1 MYASKFFITGT
12 ILSQAPEEITSAFSN
27 FPLIVSDFLGLVVLF
42 SIITSLIK
50 LSNISLNLLAQG
62 NKTLAFIGLEY
73 STSTP
78 SKASGLMY
86 KIYSITASKSI
97 K

>member
-1 MYASKFFITGT
+1 MYASKFFITGI
-12 ILSQAPEEITSAFSN
+12 ILSQAPEEITPAFSS
-27 FPLIVSDFLGLVVLF
+27 FLLIVSGSSGLVVLF

-62 NKTLAFIGLEY
+62 NKTLASIGLEY
-73 STSTP
+73 STLTP
-78 SKASGLMY
+78 LIASGLIY